1 MGHLESNSK
10 LKKSVDQNDKQ
21 INLGNDKK
29 RKKKGEKK
37 GEKNGGKNQEKSKH
51 IEQKI
56 KTENKR
62 IEQNEAYEYHY
73 NLIKKNSFI
82 LKKSLLEWYYKH
94 RRKLPWRNDQP
105 PYTTNINIQTQI
117 NKDCDIR
124 NYFFKARD
132 NTKLNDE
139 ADTKNENVVVNK
151 NCDKTLTTEIT
162 NTIEEI
168 KESVKND
175 QIETANCLDNNIL
188 KSENF
193 NKQIESIPK
202 LIDQNEETE
211 KLQLRGYQIY
221 ISEVMLQQ
229 TKVATVLNFYLKWMN
244 KWPTI
249 FDLVKSNLDDILT
262 EWKGLGYYNRAKN
275 LLDCCKVVV
284 NKYNGIF
291 PNDLK
296 LLKELPGIGN
306 YTAKAISIHLYN
318 SKDICVDTNIIRIF
332 SRITDTI
339 NYHGSTILAQH
350 SEEVSNILCT
360 DTCNYSDFNQ
370 ALMDLGSSICNSSPQ
385 CSICPLNK
393 YCLIYSKENYKNV
406 KNKRRKINGKIKLEL
421 ETDQQ
426 SNLDHPNNC
435 TLCVKDRN
443 VDIKLVPLAKLKT
456 KKKKN
461 CLILIIK
468 KSDTYNDTTKENQN
482 KDQLD
487 NYNYLMVKNTDSNL
501 FSMHYLFP
509 FILIEDFTPEA
520 YSMHLNSLLTKLS
533 LNNTKSDSFI
543 YIGNFKHIFSHLIY
557 DTYIYTCIVHNSEN
571 ENIGYEHVW
580 IKLKDIKDFMHNS
593 FCENIVEHYKKSVNE
608 KKAIISEF
616 FE

>member
-10 LKKSVDQNDKQ
+10 LKKSVDQNGKEA
-21 INLGNDKK
+21 NDKK
-29 RKKKGEKK
+29 RKKN
-37 GEKNGGKNQEKSKH
+37 GEKNKQ

-56 KTENKR
+56 KTEDKD
-62 IEQNEAYEYHY
+62 ITQDEAYEYHY
-73 NLIKKNSFI
+73 KLIKKNSFI
-82 LKKSLLEWYYKH
+82 LKKNLLEWYYKH
-94 RRKLPWRNDQP
+94 RRRLPWRNDQP
-105 PYTTNINIQTQI
+105 PYTTNINIKSQI
-117 NKDCDIR
+117 NKDGDIR
-124 NYFFKARD
+124 NFFLKARD
-132 NTKLNDE
+132 NTKLDDKT
-139 ADTKNENVVVNK
+139 DTKNENVVANK
-151 NCDKTLTTEIT
+151 NGHTILTTKIT
-162 NTIEEI
+162 NTIEEVE
-168 KESVKND
+168 ESVKNE
-175 QIETANCLDNNIL
+175 QMQTANCLDTNIL
-188 KSENF
+188 KFENA
-193 NKQIESIPK
+193 PK
-202 LIDQNEETE
+202 LVDPNDEVE
-211 KLQLRGYQIY
+211 KLKLRGYQIY

-284 NKYNGIF
+284 NKYDGIF

-339 NYHGSTILAQH
+339 NYYGSTILSQH
-350 SEEVSNILCT
+350 CEEVSNILCT

-393 YCLIYSKENYKNV
+393 YCLIYSKENNKNI
-406 KNKRRKINGKIKLEL
+406 KNKRRKINEKINGKINGKINEKIKLTFEI
-421 ETDQQ
+421 DQE
-426 SNLDHPNNC
+426 SNLEHPNNC

-443 VDIKLVPLAKLKT
+443 VDIKLVPLARLKT
-456 KKKKN
+456 KKNKI
-461 CLILIIK
+461 CLVLIIK
-468 KSDTYNDTTKENQN
+468 KSDTYNATIKENQN
-482 KDQLD
+482 KEQLD

-501 FSMHYLFP
+501 FLMHYLFP
-509 FILIEDFTPEA
+509 FILIEDCTPET
-520 YSMHLNSLLTKLS
+520 YNMHLNSLLTKLS

-543 YIGNFKHIFSHLIY
+543 YVGNFKHVFSHLIY
-557 DTYIYTCIVHNSEN
+557 DTYIYTCVVHNSEN
-571 ENIGYEHVW
+571 ENIGHEHVW

-608 KKAIISEF
+608 KKTIISEF

>member
-10 LKKSVDQNDKQ
+10 LKKSVDQNGKEA
-21 INLGNDKK
+21 NDKK
-29 RKKKGEKK
+29 RKK
-37 GEKNGGKNQEKSKH
+37 NGGKNGEKNKQ

-56 KTENKR
+56 KTEDKD
-62 IEQNEAYEYHY
+62 ITQDEAYEYHY
-73 NLIKKNSFI
+73 KLIKKNSFI
-82 LKKSLLEWYYKH
+82 LKKNLLEWYYKH
-94 RRKLPWRNDQP
+94 RRRLPWRNDQP
-105 PYTTNINIQTQI
+105 PYTTNINIKSQI
-117 NKDCDIR
+117 NKDGDIR
-124 NYFFKARD
+124 NFFLKARD
-132 NTKLNDE
+132 NTKLDDE
-139 ADTKNENVVVNK
+139 TDTKNENVVANK
-151 NCDKTLTTEIT
+151 NCHTILTTKIT

-168 KESVKND
+168 EESVKNE
-175 QIETANCLDNNIL
+175 QMQTANFLGTNIL
-188 KSENF
+188 KFENV
-193 NKQIESIPK
+193 NKQVENAPK
-202 LIDQNEETE
+202 LVDPNDEVE
-211 KLQLRGYQIY
+211 KLKLRGYQIY

-284 NKYNGIF
+284 NKYDGIF

-339 NYHGSTILAQH
+339 NYYGSTILSQH
-350 SEEVSNILCT
+350 CEEVSNILCT

-370 ALMDLGSSICNSSPQ
+370 ALMDLGSSICNSPPQ

-393 YCLIYSKENYKNV
+393 YCLIYSKENNKNI
-406 KNKRRKINGKIKLEL
+406 KNKRRKINGKINEKIKPTFEI
-421 ETDQQ
+421 DQE
-426 SNLDHPNNC
+426 SNLEHPNNC

-443 VDIKLVPLAKLKT
+443 VDIKLVPLARLKT
-456 KKKKN
+456 KKNKI
-461 CLILIIK
+461 CLVLIIK
-468 KSDTYNDTTKENQN
+468 KSDTYNAATKENQN
-482 KDQLD
+482 KEQLD

-501 FSMHYLFP
+501 FLMHYLFP
-509 FILIEDFTPEA
+509 FILIEDCTPEA
-520 YSMHLNSLLTKLS
+520 YNMHLNSLLTKLS

-543 YIGNFKHIFSHLIY
+543 YVGNFKHVFSHLIY

-571 ENIGYEHVW
+571 ENIGHEHVW

-608 KKAIISEF
+608 KKTIISEF

>member
-10 LKKSVDQNDKQ
+10 LKKSVDQNGKEA
-21 INLGNDKK
+21 NDKK
-29 RKKKGEKK
+29 RKK
-37 GEKNGGKNQEKSKH
+37 NGGKNGEKNKQ

-56 KTENKR
+56 KTEDKD
-62 IEQNEAYEYHY
+62 ITQDEAYEYHY
-73 NLIKKNSFI
+73 KLIKKNSFI
-82 LKKSLLEWYYKH
+82 LKKNLLEWYYKH
-94 RRKLPWRNDQP
+94 RRRLPWRNDQP
-105 PYTTNINIQTQI
+105 PYTTNINIKSQI
-117 NKDCDIR
+117 NKDGDIR
-124 NYFFKARD
+124 NFFLKARD
-132 NTKLNDE
+132 NTKLDDKT
-139 ADTKNENVVVNK
+139 DTKNENVVANK
-151 NCDKTLTTEIT
+151 NGHTILTTKIT
-162 NTIEEI
+162 NTIEEVE
-168 KESVKND
+168 ESVKNE
-175 QIETANCLDNNIL
+175 QMQTANCLDTNIL
-188 KSENF
+188 KFENA
-193 NKQIESIPK
+193 PK
-202 LIDQNEETE
+202 LVDPNDEVE
-211 KLQLRGYQIY
+211 KLKLRGYQIY

-284 NKYNGIF
+284 NKYDGIF

-339 NYHGSTILAQH
+339 NYYGSTILSQH
-350 SEEVSNILCT
+350 CEEVSNILCT

-393 YCLIYSKENYKNV
+393 YCLIYSKENNKNI
-406 KNKRRKINGKIKLEL
+406 KNKRRKINEKINGKIKPTFEI
-421 ETDQQ
+421 DQE
-426 SNLDHPNNC
+426 SNLEHPNNC

-443 VDIKLVPLAKLKT
+443 VDIKLVPLARLKT
-456 KKKKN
+456 KKNKI
-461 CLILIIK
+461 CLVLIIK
-468 KSDTYNDTTKENQN
+468 KSDTYNATTKENQN
-482 KDQLD
+482 KEQLD

-501 FSMHYLFP
+501 FLMHYLFP
-509 FILIEDFTPEA
+509 FILIEDCTPET
-520 YSMHLNSLLTKLS
+520 YNMHLNSLLTKLS

-543 YIGNFKHIFSHLIY
+543 YIGNFKHVFSHLIY
-557 DTYIYTCIVHNSEN
+557 DTYIYTCVVHNSEN
-571 ENIGYEHVW
+571 ENIGHEHVW

-608 KKAIISEF
+608 KKTIISEF